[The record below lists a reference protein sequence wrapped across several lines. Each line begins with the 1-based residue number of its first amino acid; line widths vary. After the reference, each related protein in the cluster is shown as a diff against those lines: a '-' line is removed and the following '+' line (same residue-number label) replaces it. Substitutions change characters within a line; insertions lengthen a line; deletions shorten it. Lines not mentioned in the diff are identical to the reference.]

1 MQRVLIKFDPARPPS
16 LNPLPPQS
24 EGPSSFPFPFPSWG
38 YPAGLESRAPPPGSE
53 RALSLVEPLPE
64 DLGWSLPPSIQ
75 WDDHNLRLAG
85 LLGESHEGVF
95 AKRFLE
101 DLPQETTTDKMGKG
115 FKVVVCGAVSVGK
128 TAILEQLLY
137 GNHVIGLEDN
147 HTMEDVYVASVET
160 DRGVKEQ
167 LRLYDTRGVQ
177 EGMDLPRHYMAFAD
191 GFVMVYSVTDMESFR
206 RVEII
211 KKEIDKVKD
220 KKEVTIV
227 ILGNKSDLSE
237 QRQVD
242 ADMAQYWAKVEKV
255 RLWEVTVTDRKTLM
269 EPFIFLAS
277 KLTQPPSKSFPL
289 PGRKKG
295 NILPEN

>member
-1 MQRVLIKFDPARPPS
+1 
-16 LNPLPPQS
+16 
-24 EGPSSFPFPFPSWG
+24 
-38 YPAGLESRAPPPGSE
+38 
-53 RALSLVEPLPE
+53 
-64 DLGWSLPPSIQ
+64 
-75 WDDHNLRLAG
+75 
-85 LLGESHEGVF
+85 
-95 AKRFLE
+95 
-101 DLPQETTTDKMGKG
+101 MGKG

-167 LRLYDTRGVQ
+167 LRLYDTRG
-177 EGMDLPRHYMAFAD
+177 
-191 GFVMVYSVTDMESFR
+191 
-206 RVEII
+206 
-211 KKEIDKVKD
+211 
-220 KKEVTIV
+220 VTIV